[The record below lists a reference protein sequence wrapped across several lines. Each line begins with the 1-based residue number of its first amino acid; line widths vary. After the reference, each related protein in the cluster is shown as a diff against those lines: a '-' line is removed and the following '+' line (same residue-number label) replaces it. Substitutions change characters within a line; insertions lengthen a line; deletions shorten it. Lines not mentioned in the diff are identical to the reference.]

1 MERKRTMINEKRR
14 QAKLKKSLTKEE
26 ILRKRI
32 VNLTTLELT
41 QSETDLLRRGL
52 NFCPTPP
59 PPQPESINK
68 DIDAFAR
75 RLNLKEYHT
84 PDEIDEIEQQPS
96 YKPSI
101 LQKLNRKEPLE
112 YYRPSREPYL
122 NSYVEKLKQDIK
134 DETLAHHRFERNN
147 LNKRERAALNRLRNN
162 KDIIIKPADKG
173 GATVIQNT
181 SDYITEAMRQ
191 LSNEE
196 YYKRVENDLTSE
208 HEQLINQC
216 INNMIDNGDLEKDI
230 GQLLRSTDSRTPIF
244 YMLPKI
250 HKPNN
255 PGRPVVSSVN
265 SHTEKLSAYV
275 DEFLRPLAEKLPSHI
290 RDTTGFIKRLR
301 RLGKV
306 PENCILCTLDVSS
319 LYTNIDTDEGLTIVE
334 EELEKA
340 GQNQPSA
347 KTLTCLLEKVLKLNN
362 FTFNQENF
370 IQVKGTAMGTRAA
383 PNFANVYMG
392 RLEEQ
397 FVYQTVWFD
406 YIIDWVRFIDDI
418 FLIWNGHDDSLTEF
432 IEYLNGVVPSIKFTH
447 EVSHRSVH
455 FLDTKVIK
463 DTRGN
468 ISTDVYQKP
477 TDTHPYLHWTSA
489 HPPHLKYSI
498 PYSQALRLRRIC
510 SSTETLKQRIA
521 EYSNFFVACGYQ
533 KSRVLAEMWKVL
545 SITQEESLRARERG
559 TTNRIPLVTTYNPHT
574 KFIAEIA
581 NRNWHFLQSKE
592 RLARIFQEP
601 PLIAY
606 RRPKSLR
613 DILVSTELRSKTTRS
628 SNNTIGTCG
637 PCSKPKC
644 SWCSRINKT
653 STFAGTQDSRVF
665 DIFHTVNCQSTWV
678 IYIIECKIC
687 KLQYVGKSETGFN
700 LRLNNH
706 RNHIKKGVSSCEL
719 TEHFLHNTRTHNF
732 DNDAIITIIE
742 QIKQNNMAIERKKE
756 ILRTREIFWQRTL
769 KTLQPNG
776 LNKRI
781 G

>member
-1 MERKRTMINEKRR
+1 MYMPYTYALIY
-14 QAKLKKSLTKEE
+14 
-26 ILRKRI
+26 
-32 VNLTTLELT
+32 
-41 QSETDLLRRGL
+41 
-52 NFCPTPP
+52 
-59 PPQPESINK
+59 
-68 DIDAFAR
+68 AFAR
-75 RLNLKEYHT
+75 RLNLKEFHT
-84 PDEIDEIEQQPS
+84 PDEIDETVQQPT
-96 YKPSI
+96 YKPST
-101 LQKLNRKEPLE
+101 LQKLNRKQPME

-122 NSYVEKLKQDIK
+122 NSYVEKLRQDIK
-134 DETLAHHRFERNN
+134 DETSAHGRFERNN
-147 LNKRERAALNRLRNN
+147 LNQRERAALNRLRNN

-196 YYKRVENDLTSE
+196 YYRKVEYDLTSE

-216 INNMIDNGDLEKDI
+216 INNMIDNGDLEEDI
-230 GQLLRSTDSRTPIF
+230 GQLLRSTDARTPIF

-275 DEFLRPLAEKLPSHI
+275 DEFLRPLAERLPSHI
-290 RDTTGFIKRLR
+290 RDTTDFIKRLR

-334 EELEKA
+334 EELGKA
-340 GQNQPSA
+340 DQNQPSA

-370 IQVKGTAMGTRAA
+370 IQIKGTAMGTRAA

-397 FVYQTVWFD
+397 FVYRTVWFD

-418 FLIWNGHDDSLTEF
+418 FLIWNGHNDSLAEF

-447 EVSHRSVH
+447 EVSHYSVN

-510 SSTETLKQRIA
+510 SSTETLKQRIV

-533 KSRVLAEMWKVL
+533 KGRVLAEMRKVL
-545 SITQEESLRARERG
+545 SITQEESLLPRQRG

-574 KFIAEIA
+574 KSIAEIA

-628 SNNTIGTCG
+628 SYNTTGTCG
-637 PCSKPKC
+637 PCNKPKC

-653 STFAGTQDSRVF
+653 STFTGTLNNKVF

-719 TEHFLHNTRTHNF
+719 TEHFLHNARTHNF

-742 QIKQNNMAIERKKE
+742 QIKQSNMAIERKKE
-756 ILRTREIFWQRTL
+756 TLRVREIFWQRTL
-769 KTLQPNG
+769 RTLQPNG